1 VVTVLSKSRRFGRRR
16 FDVRPDTGAVAGH
29 LYGAIIV
36 LAVLLPASDLDHGP
50 IKVAAVLAT
59 TVGVLLGMEA
69 FAEAVAQEVALRR
82 ALTQAE
88 RMGVVRRFLS
98 VTSAAEAPL
107 VFLLL
112 AALDILS
119 MRAAF
124 RLAEAATLA
133 LIFYYGFEAGRL
145 AGRPKRTSITRALG
159 VVGVGAALAIG
170 KGYIHL

>member
-1 VVTVLSKSRRFGRRR
+1 VTVLSKSRRFGRRR
-16 FDVRPDTGAVAGH
+16 FDARQDTGAVAGH

-36 LAVLLPASDLDHGP
+36 LAVLLPASDLDYRP
-50 IKVAAVLAT
+50 VKVAAVLAI

-69 FAEAVAQEVALRR
+69 FAEAVAQEVSLRR
-82 ALTQAE
+82 ELTPAE
-88 RMGVVRRFLS
+88 RMGVVRRFFS

-112 AALDILS
+112 AALDVIS

-133 LIFYYGFEAGRL
+133 LIFYYGFAAGRL
-145 AGRPKRTSITRALG
+145 AGRPTRKAITRALG
-159 VVGVGAALAIG
+159 VVGIGAALAIG
-170 KGYIHL
+170 KGYVHL